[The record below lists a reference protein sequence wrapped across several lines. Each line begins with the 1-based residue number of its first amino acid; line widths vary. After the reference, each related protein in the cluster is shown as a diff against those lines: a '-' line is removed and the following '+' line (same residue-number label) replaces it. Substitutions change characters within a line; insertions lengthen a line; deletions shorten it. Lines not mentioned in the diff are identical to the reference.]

1 MWKRTLAGALMS
13 LSAGAA
19 AVDAA
24 GFKDYV
30 ETLKAEAAEQGIK
43 QSTLDS
49 AFADIKLF
57 KRAISADRNQP
68 EFKKTLDT
76 YLPQAVPEWKVAQAR
91 KLYKE
96 HRELL
101 EEIGE
106 AYGVQPRFIVALWGI
121 ETNFGGYTGNY
132 PVVGTTASLAYEGRR
147 EAFFKE
153 QVFAALKII
162 DDGHITADKMRGSW
176 AGAMGQTQFM
186 PTSFLSYAVDYDGD
200 GRKDIWHTLPDVF
213 ASAAN
218 YLKNV
223 GWQYDQTW
231 ARQVRVTEP
240 VAEELQGLEVK
251 KSLAEWQALGV
262 RKYDGGNLPNRA
274 DIEASLVFPDDADGR
289 VYLAYANYDALMRWN
304 RSHYF
309 AVAVGYLS
317 DRIKFPAIE

>member
-1 MWKRTLAGALMS
+1 MWKRALVAAL
-13 LSAGAA
+13 LSVSASAS
-19 AVDAA
+19 AVDADGFSQYVSQLKQEA
-24 GFKDYV
+24 GEKGYAPATID
-30 ETLKAEAAEQGIK
+30 A
-43 QSTLDS
+43 

-76 YLPQAVPEWKVAQAR
+76 YLPQAVPQWKVDKAR

-101 EEIGE
+101 EEIGK

-132 PVVGTTASLAYEGRR
+132 PVLSTTASLAYEGRR
-147 EAFFKE
+147 EDFFKE
-153 QVFAALKII
+153 QFFAAMTIL
-162 DDGHITADKMRGSW
+162 DQGHISADAMRGSW

-186 PTSFLSYAVDYDGD
+186 PTSFLSYAEDYDGD
-200 GRKDIWHTLPDVF
+200 GRKDIWGSLPDVF

-218 YLKNV
+218 YLANV
-223 GWQYDQTW
+223 GWQYNQTW
-231 ARQVRVTEP
+231 ARQVTLSQP
-240 VAEELQGLEVK
+240 VDESLQGLKVK
-251 KSLAEWQALGV
+251 KTLAEWQQLGV
-262 RKYDGGNLPNRA
+262 RRFDGSALPSR

-317 DRIKFPAIE
+317 DRIKFPAID

>member
-1 MWKRTLAGALMS
+1 MWKRALVAAL
-13 LSAGAA
+13 LSVSASAL
-19 AVDAA
+19 AVDADGFSQYVSQLKQEA
-24 GFKDYV
+24 GEKGYAPATID
-30 ETLKAEAAEQGIK
+30 A
-43 QSTLDS
+43 

-76 YLPQAVPEWKVAQAR
+76 YLPQAVPQWKVDKAR

-101 EEIGE
+101 EEIGK

-132 PVVGTTASLAYEGRR
+132 PVLSTTASLAYEGRR
-147 EAFFKE
+147 EDFFKE
-153 QVFAALKII
+153 QFFAAMTIL
-162 DDGHITADKMRGSW
+162 DQGHISADAMRGSW

-186 PTSFLSYAVDYDGD
+186 PTSFLSYAEDYDGD
-200 GRKDIWHTLPDVF
+200 GRKDIWGSLPDVF

-218 YLKNV
+218 YLANV
-223 GWQYDQTW
+223 GWQYNQTW
-231 ARQVRVTEP
+231 ARQVTLSQP
-240 VAEELQGLEVK
+240 VDESLQGLKVK
-251 KSLAEWQALGV
+251 KTLAEWQDLGV
-262 RKYDGGNLPNRA
+262 RRFDGSALPAR

-317 DRIKFPAIE
+317 DRIKFPAID

>member
-1 MWKRTLAGALMS
+1 MLKRAIVAALMTV
-13 LSAGAA
+13 SANAM
-19 AVDAA
+19 AVDAS
-24 GFKDYV
+24 GFSEYV
-30 ETLKAEAAEQGIK
+30 SQLRLEAQEKGYSAA
-43 QSTLDS
+43 TLDA
-49 AFADIKLF
+49 AFADVKLF

-76 YLPQAVPEWKVAQAR
+76 YLPQAVPQWKVDKAR

-121 ETNFGGYTGNY
+121 ETNFGSYTGNY
-132 PVVGTTASLAYEGRR
+132 PVVSTTASLAYEGRR

-153 QVFAALKII
+153 QFFAALDILEQ
-162 DDGHITADKMRGSW
+162 GHISADAMRGSW

-186 PTSFLSYAVDYDGD
+186 PTSFLSYAVDYDQD
-200 GRKDIWHTLPDVF
+200 GRKDIWGTLPDVF

-231 ARQVRVTEP
+231 ARQVTLSQP
-240 VAEELQGLEVK
+240 IAEELQGLKVK
-251 KSLAEWQALGV
+251 KTLAEWQELGV
-262 RKYDGGNLPNRA
+262 RRFDGSNLPAREL
-274 DIEASLVFPDDADGR
+274 EASLVFPDDADGR

-317 DRIKFPAIE
+317 DRIKFPAID